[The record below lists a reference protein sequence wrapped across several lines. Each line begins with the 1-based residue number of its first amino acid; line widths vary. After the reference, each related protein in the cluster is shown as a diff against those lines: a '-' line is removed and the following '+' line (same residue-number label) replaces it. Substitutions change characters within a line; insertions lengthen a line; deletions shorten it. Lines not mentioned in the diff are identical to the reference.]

1 MDTDRN
7 PPEKQQMS
15 LSNFNSFD
23 TGDRRSEVIEVAP
36 VAESR
41 WQYLRHHFTSREGWI
56 GNYVCEDLS
65 HIKTSLCH

>member
-7 PPEKQQMS
+7 PPEKQKMS
-15 LSNFNSFD
+15 LSNLDSFD

-41 WQYLRHHFTSREGWI
+41 WQYLRHHFTSWEGWI
-56 GNYVCEDLS
+56 GNYV
-65 HIKTSLCH
+65 